1 VSRLVKLKKEQ
12 IENVQ
17 IDYGIVILN
26 YGEPDQERLGPT
38 KGGAE
43 FNATKNIRDIEF
55 DGSLGKTKGMQVI
68 DEINASLKFT
78 ILDTNL
84 TTLAKTMPQA
94 DYDDVTKVIKNATG
108 GPIPASKYFKNI
120 TMFAKVIKGGYKK
133 ITLFNAMN
141 ESDFVLAAGP
151 KAEGEV
157 ALEVF
162 AHWDPEEVSTDLYS
176 IEDVTEIVE
185 PAPVG

>member
-1 VSRLVKLKKEQ
+1 MKLKKEQ

-26 YGEPDQERLGPT
+26 YGLITQERLGPT

-55 DGSLGKTKGMQVI
+55 DGSLGKSKGMQVI
-68 DEINASLKFT
+68 DEINASLKFS
-78 ILDTNL
+78 ILDTQL
-84 TTLAKTMPQA
+84 ATLAKTMPQA
-94 DYDDVTKVIKNATG
+94 DYDEVTKIITNNKG
-108 GPIPASKYFKNI
+108 GVIPASKYYTNI
-120 TMFAKVIKGGYKK
+120 TMFAKVAKGGFKK
-133 ITLFNAMN
+133 ITLYNALN
-141 ESDFVLAAGP
+141 ESDFVLSSAP

-162 AHWDPEEVSTDLYS
+162 AHWDPEEITDDLYS
-176 IEDVTEIVE
+176 IEDIAAIADPPTV
-185 PAPVG
+185 